1 MSRGTVSRVL
11 NGGRYV
17 SPSAAEAVRA
27 AMQRTGYVVNNNARG
42 LATRRSNHVAFV
54 VSEPQER
61 LFEDPNFGVLM
72 RACTQALGER
82 DLGMLLM
89 VAGDQE
95 QRARVV
101 RYARGG
107 YVDGLLLISTHSG
120 DEILDEFERA
130 QLPTIC
136 CGRPLGHE
144 HAVPYVAADDR
155 GGARQMCRHLVSTG
169 RQRIATITGPL
180 DTPGGADRLAGYRDV
195 FGASASPDLVATSP
209 DWSYVGGEQAMAELL
224 GRVPD
229 LDGVF
234 VASDLMASGAL
245 AALRRLGRTVPQD
258 VLVGGFDDSPIAVT
272 TEPSLTTIRQPL
284 ALVGREMVHQLLRL
298 LDGEVVGSV
307 ILPTE
312 LVVRRSA

>member
-1 MSRGTVSRVL
+1 
-11 NGGRYV
+11 
-17 SPSAAEAVRA
+17 
-27 AMQRTGYVVNNNARG
+27 
-42 LATRRSNHVAFV
+42 
-54 VSEPQER
+54 
-61 LFEDPNFGVLM
+61 
-72 RACTQALGER
+72 
-82 DLGMLLM
+82 MLLM

-107 YVDGLLLISTHSG
+107 YVDGLLLVSTHSG

-144 HAVPYVAADDR
+144 HSIPYVAADDR
-155 GGARQMCRHLVSTG
+155 GGARLMCRHLVSSG

-180 DTPGGADRLAGYRDV
+180 DTPGGAGRLAGYHDV
-195 FGASASPDLVATSP
+195 LGATATADLVATSP
-209 DWSYVGGEQAMAELL
+209 DWSYAGGEKAMTELL
-224 GRVPD
+224 ERVPD
-229 LDGVF
+229 LDAVF

-245 AALRRLGRTVPQD
+245 AVLRRRGRAVPEEI
-258 VLVGGFDDSPIAVT
+258 VVGGFDDSPVAVT